1 MAEKKQETEQKML
14 EYLTF
19 EYNGTTYTMEFN
31 RKALEVLEKQF
42 GISVAALLRGEINV
56 SDLPNIFRCSLLM
69 HHPRMKQTTVDM
81 LFGML
86 GDKAELTT
94 ALVEL
99 AGVAANSIFEEPEEG
114 KAISWTRH

>member
-1 MAEKKQETEQKML
+1 MTEKKQETQKML

-19 EYNGTTYTMEFN
+19 EYNGTTYTMEYS

-42 GISVAALLRGEINV
+42 GVSVAAALRGEINV

-69 HHPRMKQTTVDM
+69 HHPRMKQTTVEM
-81 LFGML
+81 LFDMM
-86 GDKAELTT
+86 GDKTELAT

-99 AGVAANSIFEEPEEG
+99 MAVVANSIFEEPEEG